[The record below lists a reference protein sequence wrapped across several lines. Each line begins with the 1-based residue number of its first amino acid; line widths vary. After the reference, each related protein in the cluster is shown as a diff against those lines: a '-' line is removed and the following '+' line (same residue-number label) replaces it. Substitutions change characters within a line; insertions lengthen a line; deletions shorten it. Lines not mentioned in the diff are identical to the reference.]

1 MTAAEPPRRSTKQSN
16 TTRGFT
22 AVASTAHSPL
32 PGQSQAAVPAA
43 SKSTPARSAGAASA
57 SDSESDCEVEF
68 ISANAPSLPGSAVA
82 EPATLAPTSRAHVL
96 PRSGP
101 SGTGRTP
108 FDLTAFLCQFDR
120 GQPAALTPARPAAGG
135 PAASSLERVQAT
147 ASAGGLEHPGHSDP
161 LVARLIAQLA
171 QALNNETRTDRP
183 TPTTTW
189 TLPNARGAIPPAA
202 IRELRAERFP
212 PTATRSRGDFAPA
225 QLYILAAHRLYPRLL
240 SPEGLHETPLSCVLR
255 WRVVSTMTFVD
266 STPILIALYSARFGR
281 FGVSIMHFRRADREA
296 VLEAGSSDANFALD
310 FGRHAAP
317 PAPPLCRSYNDLLS
331 AVQSLM
337 SFANAQWYP
346 EIAQALYRVREFVMS
361 NMDADPSNSSRRVQR
376 TLHEVNQLL
385 GAAFVH
391 LSSDSPFWWRE
402 FSAAVA
408 RIDYMSPTW
417 AMALHELAVTPVR
430 PVVGPRSSTPANRAP
445 AAHPSARSVFR
456 QPATRN
462 PRPGSIPAHIRQRL
476 VNDVVDDRVV
486 EEHVRFERLHLV
498 RITST

>member
-68 ISANAPSLPGSAVA
+68 ISASAPSLPDLAVA
-82 EPATLAPTSRAHVL
+82 EPATLAPSFPAHVL

-108 FDLTAFLCQFDR
+108 FDLTAFLRQFDR
-120 GQPAALTPARPAAGG
+120 GQPAALTPARPAVGA
-135 PAASSLERVQAT
+135 PAASSLERVQAA

-171 QALNNETRTDRP
+171 QALNNETRTIGRPRRPRGRCP
-183 TPTTTW
+183 TPAALCLPRPSGSCGQSTSRRQRPVPVA
-189 TLPNARGAIPPAA
+189 TLRQ
-202 IRELRAERFP
+202 
-212 PTATRSRGDFAPA
+212 RSCTFWLHPD
-225 QLYILAAHRLYPRLL
+225 LL
-240 SPEGLHETPLSCVLR
+240 SPEGLHETPSSCVLG

-266 STPILIALYSARFGR
+266 SPPTLIALYSARFGR

-296 VLEAGSSDANFALD
+296 VLEAGPSDDNFALD
-310 FGRHAAP
+310 FGRHAEP

-331 AVQSLM
+331 AVQGLM

-346 EIAQALYRVREFVMS
+346 EIAQALYE
-361 NMDADPSNSSRRVQR
+361 
-376 TLHEVNQLL
+376 
-385 GAAFVH
+385 
-391 LSSDSPFWWRE
+391 
-402 FSAAVA
+402 
-408 RIDYMSPTW
+408 
-417 AMALHELAVTPVR
+417 
-430 PVVGPRSSTPANRAP
+430 
-445 AAHPSARSVFR
+445 
-456 QPATRN
+456 
-462 PRPGSIPAHIRQRL
+462 
-476 VNDVVDDRVV
+476 
-486 EEHVRFERLHLV
+486 
-498 RITST
+498 